1 MSADAGDYY
10 IEVVTVN
17 KTVRLYAPVGEL
29 MSREA
34 AHSKARAM
42 MSEGTVDIDGKDERI
57 LHILVAPVGIK
68 GGN

>member
-1 MSADAGDYY
+1 MSDAGDYY
-10 IEVVTVN
+10 IEVVTVRA
-17 KTVRLYAPVGEL
+17 TQRIFAPVGEI
-29 MSREA
+29 MTQEQ

-57 LHILVAPVGIK
+57 LHILVAPVGVK